1 MQGRVVIVT
10 GGAKGIG
17 RYAAHTL
24 AKAGAKVVLADA
36 DVERMHKT
44 LGEIHR
50 LNAEALAIP
59 TDVRDEKD
67 VRRMVHEVVD
77 HFGQIDALINDAGIV
92 PHFNWGIPRWPRVRL
107 MSKDFWD
114 SVIQTNLGGTFLC
127 TKYVVP
133 FMEERRA
140 GNIVNLWGG
149 GRAENHG
156 AAAYVVS
163 KDAIRTFTRF
173 VAEEERE
180 WNVCVVAFSP
190 KQAIATEDAQRS
202 AQASSRTRDPRQR
215 LCASRSSWNGTHRQN
230 SGTSEWQARCCGLV
244 ARIRSIIPIHRGMIS
259 AYTFGLAVLVGRN
272 SLHNFF
278 IDGEYCV
285 QYC

>member
-1 MQGRVVIVT
+1 VQGKVVIVT
-10 GGAKGIG
+10 GGATGIG
-17 RYAAHTL
+17 RHAAHTL
-24 AKAGAKVVLADA
+24 AKAGAKVVLADT
-36 DVERMHKT
+36 DTERMHKT
-44 LGEIHR
+44 LSEIH
-50 LNAEALAIP
+50 AFTPDVLAIS

-67 VRRMVHEVVD
+67 VRHMVHEVVD
-77 HFGQIDALINDAGIV
+77 RFGQIDALINDAGIV
-92 PHFNWGIPRWPRVRL
+92 PHFNWGIPRWPRVRYL
-107 MSKDFWD
+107 SKDFWD

-133 FMEERRA
+133 FMEERRS

-190 KQAIATEDAQRS
+190 RQAIATEDAPEEARKRLPGPES
-202 AQASSRTRDPRQR
+202 LGNAFVLAAQADMELTGKTVEHRD
-215 LCASRSSWNGTHRQN
+215 GK
-230 SGTSEWQARCCGLV
+230 LV
-244 ARIRSIIPIHRGMIS
+244 VA
-259 AYTFGLAVLVGRN
+259 N
-272 SLHNFF
+272 
-278 IDGEYCV
+278 
-285 QYC
+285 

>member
-17 RYAAHTL
+17 RHAAHTL
-24 AKAGAKVVLADA
+24 AKAGAKVVFADA

-107 MSKDFWD
+107 MSKD
-114 SVIQTNLGGTFLC
+114 L
-127 TKYVVP
+127 
-133 FMEERRA
+133 
-140 GNIVNLWGG
+140 
-149 GRAENHG
+149 
-156 AAAYVVS
+156 
-163 KDAIRTFTRF
+163 
-173 VAEEERE
+173 
-180 WNVCVVAFSP
+180 
-190 KQAIATEDAQRS
+190 
-202 AQASSRTRDPRQR
+202 
-215 LCASRSSWNGTHRQN
+215 
-230 SGTSEWQARCCGLV
+230 
-244 ARIRSIIPIHRGMIS
+244 HRGMIS
-259 AYTFGLAVLVGRN
+259 AYTAGLAVVVGRN
-272 SLHNFF
+272 SLHNLL
-278 IDGEYCV
+278 
-285 QYC
+285 

>member
-1 MQGRVVIVT
+1 MLQGKIVIVT

-24 AKAGAKVVLADA
+24 AQAGGTVIIVDV
-36 DVERMHKT
+36 DVERLHKT
-44 LGEIHR
+44 LVELR
-50 LNAEALAIP
+50 DLKFEAWALAA
-59 TDVRDEKD
+59 DVRHEDE
-67 VRRMVHEVVD
+67 VRRMVHQVVD
-77 HFGQIDALINDAGIV
+77 RYGQIDVLVNDAGIV
-92 PHFNWGIPRWPRVRL
+92 PHFNWGIPRWPRVRF
-107 MSKDFWD
+107 MTKDFWD

-133 FMEERRA
+133 FMEARRA

-149 GRAENHG
+149 GRAENYG

-190 KQAIATEDAQRS
+190 KQAIATEDAPEEARKRLPGPEYLGNGFVLA
-202 AQASSRTRDPRQR
+202 AQAGMELT
-215 LCASRSSWNGTHRQN
+215 GKTVEHRAGN
-230 SGTSEWQARCCGLV
+230 LV
-244 ARIRSIIPIHRGMIS
+244 A
-259 AYTFGLAVLVGRN
+259 V
-272 SLHNFF
+272 
-278 IDGEYCV
+278 D
-285 QYC
+285 

>member
-1 MQGRVVIVT
+1 MLQGKVAIVT

-24 AKAGAKVVLADA
+24 AQAGATVVVV
-36 DVERMHKT
+36 DVDIERLHKT
-44 LGEIHR
+44 LGELR
-50 LNAEALAIP
+50 DLKLEALALP
-59 TDVRDEKD
+59 CDVRQEDA

-77 HFGQIDALINDAGIV
+77 RFGKIDVLANVAGIV
-92 PHFNWGIPRWPRVRL
+92 PHFNWGIPRWPRVRFL
-107 MSKDFWD
+107 NKDFWD

-133 FMEERRA
+133 FMEASRS
-140 GNIVNLWGG
+140 GNIINLWGG

-180 WNVCVVAFSP
+180 WNLCVVAFSP
-190 KQAIATEDAQRS
+190 KQAIATEDAPEEARKRLPGPES
-202 AQASSRTRDPRQR
+202 LGNGFVLAAQASMELTGKTVEHRDG
-215 LCASRSSWNGTHRQN
+215 N
-230 SGTSEWQARCCGLV
+230 LV
-244 ARIRSIIPIHRGMIS
+244 VA
-259 AYTFGLAVLVGRN
+259 
-272 SLHNFF
+272 
-278 IDGEYCV
+278 D
-285 QYC
+285 